1 MAEIFHLLNI
11 KTDPA
16 VVYNGLTSPKGLSSW
31 WTTDTKA
38 LPEVGTV
45 IDFRFGDEY
54 FVQMQIE
61 RLVPDELVN
70 WKCITGDK
78 EWIGT
83 KIRFA
88 LSKSEN
94 GTSLRF
100 YHSNWAE
107 ATDFFAS
114 CNYNWGWYLT
124 SLKEYCETGKGK
136 PFQSH

>member
-11 KTDPA
+11 KTEPA
-16 VVYNGLTSPKGLSSW
+16 LVFNSLTSQKGLSSW
-31 WTTDTKA
+31 WTTETKA
-38 LPEVGTV
+38 VDEVGTV
-45 IDFRFGDEY
+45 IDFSFGDEY

-61 RLVPDELVN
+61 RLVPDELVS

-78 EWIGT
+78 EWINT
-83 KIRFA
+83 QIRFE

-100 YHSNWAE
+100 YHSKWAE

-136 PFQSH
+136 PFQSR